1 MAPTTGHQ
9 GGTGNDAAVASATAQ
24 SATAV
29 TSARQPLAHRTT
41 SVIPEA
47 SEREELTVNET
58 SNMNIDFPI
67 EPHEAKGNKAIADK
81 YLTAS
86 ELTEVD
92 DYEQLYYLCENE

>member
-1 MAPTTGHQ
+1 M
-9 GGTGNDAAVASATAQ
+9 
-24 SATAV
+24 
-29 TSARQPLAHRTT
+29 
-41 SVIPEA
+41 IPEA

-67 EPHEAKGNKAIADK
+67 EPHEAKGNKAIAEK

-92 DYEQLYYLCENE
+92 DYEQLYYLCENDQKIKPSNMERLVNNGYDDEEGYYRI